1 MTYRLTGRATEF
13 CSCSSP
19 CPCAFGQEPDNG
31 RCHGLFYL
39 EVQEGEQDGV
49 SLTGTK
55 AVLADTFAPGP
66 WTAGGFVGSII
77 LDSNAG
83 EEQRAALRRILTGE
97 AGGDAAG
104 VAALFADLKGVV
116 EAPFDGESS
125 EEQVSL
131 RVGDLIEAAGTV
143 LKNADGSAA
152 IEISN
157 AHYPLPNLVA
167 GKASTVKINVEGVSY
182 DGPGSGMWTGPF
194 ELNG

>member
-1 MTYRLTGRATEF
+1 
-13 CSCSSP
+13 
-19 CPCAFGQEPDNG
+19 
-31 RCHGLFYL
+31 
-39 EVQEGEQDGV
+39 VI
-49 SLTGTK
+49 
-55 AVLADTFAPGP
+55 ADTFAPGP

-77 LDSNAG
+77 LDSHAG
-83 EEQRAALRRILTGE
+83 EQQRAALRRILTGE

-104 VAALFADLKGVV
+104 LAALFADLKGVV
-116 EAPFDGESS
+116 EAPFGGESS

-152 IEISN
+152 IEIAN

-167 GKASTVKINVEGVSY
+167 GKASTVKINVEGVAY

>member
-1 MTYRLTGRATEF
+1 
-13 CSCSSP
+13 
-19 CPCAFGQEPDNG
+19 
-31 RCHGLFYL
+31 
-39 EVQEGEQDGV
+39 VQDGDQDGL
-49 SLTGTK
+49 SLNGTK
-55 AVLADTFAPGP
+55 AVIANTFAPGP

-77 LDSNAG
+77 LDSNAS

-104 VAALFADLKGVV
+104 LAALFADLKGVV
-116 EAPFDGESS
+116 DAPFVADTS

-157 AHYPLPNLVA
+157 AHYPLPNLLA
-167 GKASTVKINVEGVSY
+167 GKATTVRINVDGVDY